1 MKKDIL
7 ISAVMGFLTGLFL
20 IPTVQNNNIAL
31 PSQNLI
37 LLVGLPIL
45 SVIGIIIARKLG
57 EFISI
62 IFQLG
67 KFVLTGILNAAIDFG
82 ILNILIVSTG
92 AASGLPY
99 TFFKSASFIV
109 ANFNSYFWNK
119 TWTFQASSPQGIQD
133 YVKFLIVSL
142 GGLLLNVG
150 VASLVVNFTAPF
162 GGLDPKQWA
171 NMGAVFGAIASLAWN
186 FLGYKFVVFVARR

>member
-119 TWTFQASSPQGIQD
+119 TWTFQASF
-133 YVKFLIVSL
+133 KFLIVSL